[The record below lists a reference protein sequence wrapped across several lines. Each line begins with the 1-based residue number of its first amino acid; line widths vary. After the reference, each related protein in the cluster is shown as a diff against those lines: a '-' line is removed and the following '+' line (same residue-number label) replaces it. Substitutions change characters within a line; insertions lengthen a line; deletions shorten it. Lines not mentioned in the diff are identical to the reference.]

1 MIQADRLEELLSALG
16 ELLETR
22 GLSYSIATIGGA
34 SMALLRLN
42 VRATRDLDVV
52 ALVDEGKYSKADPLP
67 APLLRA
73 AADVANVFGIEP
85 EWLNAV
91 AASVMDHGL
100 PAGFADRAEVRRYGA
115 LTLHVASRF
124 DQICLKL
131 HAAVDRAPA
140 SKHLDDLR
148 LLQPTPEELL
158 VAARWSTTHDPS
170 DGYRWQLAL
179 LLEALGVTDAE
190 RRL

>member
-1 MIQADRLEELLSALG
+1 MIQPDRLEELLLALG

-22 GLSYSIATIGGA
+22 GLSYAIATIGGA
-34 SMALLRLN
+34 SLALLRLN

-52 ALVDEGKYSKADPLP
+52 ALVDDGRYSKADPLP
-67 APLLRA
+67 APLQQA
-73 AADVANVFGIEP
+73 ASDVANAFGIEQD
-85 EWLNAV
+85 WLNAV
-91 AASVMDHGL
+91 AAGVMDQGL
-100 PAGFADRAEVRRYGA
+100 PAGFAERAEIRRYGA
-115 LTLHVASRF
+115 LTVHIASRF

-148 LLQPTPEELL
+148 LLGATPEELL
-158 VAARWSTTHDPS
+158 VAARWTMTHDPS
-170 DGYRWQLAL
+170 DGYRWQLTL
-179 LLEALGVTDAE
+179 LLEALGVTDAD